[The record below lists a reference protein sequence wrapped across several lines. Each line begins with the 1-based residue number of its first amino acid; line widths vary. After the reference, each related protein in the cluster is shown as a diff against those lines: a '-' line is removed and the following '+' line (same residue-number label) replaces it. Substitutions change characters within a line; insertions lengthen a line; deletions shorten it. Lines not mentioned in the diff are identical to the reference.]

1 MHQMP
6 KSNQNHKKLGKMTY
20 EVGLEGFFVIGDYV
34 EEQNGN
40 VVYRGHSVFGWDD
53 QQKSKGPIPANSA
66 PHMRAEKATPRIGP
80 DSFNPIGIHYRHS
93 VALDR
98 GRPERCTS
106 SSENGS
112 T

>member
-6 KSNQNHKKLGKMTY
+6 KPNQNHKKLGKITY

-53 QQKSKGPIPANSA
+53 QQKSYVWWWLDSMGSIPS
-66 PHMRAEKATPRIGP
+66 TPAR
-80 DSFNPIGIHYRHS
+80 
-93 VALDR
+93 
-98 GRPERCTS
+98 
-106 SSENGS
+106 
-112 T
+112 